1 MFGVKSREELW
12 NILEG
17 LAKEEGL
24 ELFDIVWPAPRG
36 AVLRVFVSKGRRG
49 EGVDVEECASMSRR
63 ILAHPDVEDLLPGKC
78 LLEVSSPGINRKLRL
93 PRHFAGAVG
102 ERVKVT
108 FVHSETPDHAPG
120 RPASK
125 RTVTGLLTSC
135 DGKCLEVEEEKS
147 TQKWE
152 IPLGEVSEARV
163 DFLFS

>member
-1 MFGVKSREELW
+1 MKSREELW

-17 LAKEEGL
+17 LAEEEGL
-24 ELFDIVWPAPRG
+24 ELFDVVWPAPRG
-36 AVLRVFVSKGRRG
+36 AVLRVFVSKGKRG

-93 PRHFAGAVG
+93 PWHFAGAVG

-108 FVHSETPDHAPG
+108 FVHTDTRCDTHREPT
-120 RPASK
+120 SK
-125 RTVTGLLTSC
+125 RTVTGVLTAC
-135 DGKCLEVEEEKS
+135 DGKRLEVEEEKS

-152 IPLGEVSEARV
+152 IPLAEVSEARV